1 MLDQL
6 LLIVKGV
13 LEAEQ
18 DTADDADD
26 DHHADDDERGRH
38 NQDQQSQV
46 IISKKK
52 GCSQIHEIP
61 PIDHHSS
68 NESSYHLLSL
78 STI

>member
-13 LEAEQ
+13 LEAEK
-18 DTADDADD
+18 DAADDADD

-46 IISKKK
+46 VISKKEAVYK
-52 GCSQIHEIP
+52 SLKSP
-61 PIDHHSS
+61 NSS
-68 NESSYHLLSL
+68 PF
-78 STI
+78 I